1 MQAHDSFGG
10 CHSAATAVTAAS
22 VATSSEPSLPPLTG
36 PLSTFCPIAQK
47 RAAAQ
52 IFLFLMNFFKRGN
65 KPIEIIIKITI

>member
-10 CHSAATAVTAAS
+10 CPSAATAVTA
-22 VATSSEPSLPPLTG
+22 TSESTPLSG